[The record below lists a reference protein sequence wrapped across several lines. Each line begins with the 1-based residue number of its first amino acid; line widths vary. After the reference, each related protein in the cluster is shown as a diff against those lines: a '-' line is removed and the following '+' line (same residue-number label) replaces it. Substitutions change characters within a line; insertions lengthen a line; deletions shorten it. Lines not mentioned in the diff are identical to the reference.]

1 MSTEHT
7 TDPSAPVTTDAEA
20 AAPACSCWSRRES
33 LMVAGVAVAGTAGPD
48 RVRLERRGRR
58 VQRRRVAAAASA
70 ASDAIA
76 KADIPVG
83 GGKVFDA
90 LKVVVTQPTAG
101 DYKAFSAVCT
111 HQGCTVNGV
120 SNGVITCP
128 CHGIDLRHRH
138 RRGEAGPRHQGPAG
152 QERDGR
158 RGRHHR
164 HLSPAARAVAVGPRS

>member
-1 MSTEHT
+1 MSTEYR
-7 TDPSAPVTTDAEA
+7 TDP
-20 AAPACSCWSRRES
+20 AAPAHPETGATAAACACWSRRES
-33 LMVAGVAVAGTAGPD
+33 LMVAGVAVVGTAGLAACGSSTGD
-48 RVRLERRGRR
+48 A
-58 VQRRRVAAAASA
+58 VASAAGSAASGAASA

-101 DYKAFSAVCT
+101 EYKAFSAVCT

-128 CHGIDLRHRH
+128 CHGSTFDIAT
-138 RRGEAGPRHQGPAG
+138 GEVKQGPATKALPTKSVTVG
-152 QERDGR
+152 ADGIT
-158 RGRHHR
+158 
-164 HLSPAARAVAVGPRS
+164 VT

>member
-7 TDPSAPVTTDAEA
+7 TDPSAPATTDLEA

-33 LMVAGVAVAGTAGPD
+33 LMVAGVAVAGTAGLTACGSSAGD
-48 RVRLERRGRR
+48 TVSS
-58 VQRRRVAAAASA
+58 AASA
-70 ASDAIA
+70 AGDAIA
-76 KADIPVG
+76 QADIPVG

-101 DYKAFSAVCT
+101 DFKAFSAICT

-128 CHGIDLRHRH
+128 CHGSTFDIAT
-138 RRGEAGPRHQGPAG
+138 GEVKQGPATKALPTKSVTVG
-152 QERDGR
+152 ADGIK
-158 RGRHHR
+158 
-164 HLSPAARAVAVGPRS
+164 VT

>member
-1 MSTEHT
+1 
-7 TDPSAPVTTDAEA
+7 
-20 AAPACSCWSRRES
+20 
-33 LMVAGVAVAGTAGPD
+33 MVAGVAVAGTAGLTACGSSAGD
-48 RVRLERRGRR
+48 AV
-58 VQRRRVAAAASA
+58 VQRARSGAASA

-101 DYKAFSAVCT
+101 DFKAFSAICT

-128 CHGIDLRHRH
+128 CHGSTFDIATGAVDAGARDA
-138 RRGEAGPRHQGPAG
+138 RRCPPRASRWARTASRSP
-152 QERDGR
+152 DG
-158 RGRHHR
+158 
-164 HLSPAARAVAVGPRS
+164 ARAVVGLRGG

>member
-1 MSTEHT
+1 MSTERT
-7 TDPSAPVTTDAEA
+7 TDPSAPVTTAIEA
-20 AAPACSCWSRRES
+20 SPACSCWSRRES
-33 LMVAGVAVAGTAGPD
+33 LMVAGIAVAGTAGLTACGSSAGD
-48 RVRLERRGRR
+48 TVSS
-58 VQRRRVAAAASA
+58 AASA

-101 DYKAFSAVCT
+101 DYKAFSAICT

-128 CHGIDLRHRH
+128 CHGSTFDIAT
-138 RRGEAGPRHQGPAG
+138 GEVKQGPATQALPTKSVTVG
-152 QERDGR
+152 ADGIK
-158 RGRHHR
+158 
-164 HLSPAARAVAVGPRS
+164 VT

>member
-7 TDPSAPVTTDAEA
+7 TDPSAPTTPGPTGATPD
-20 AAPACSCWSRRES
+20 CSCWSRRES
-33 LMVAGVAVAGTAGPD
+33 LMVAGVAVAGTALLTACGSGTGD
-48 RVRLERRGRR
+48 A
-58 VQRRRVAAAASA
+58 VASAAGSAASGAASA

-90 LKVVVTQPTAG
+90 LKVVITQPTSG
-101 DYKAFSAVCT
+101 DYKAFSAICP

-128 CHGIDLRHRH
+128 CHGSTFDAAT
-138 RRGEAGPRHQGPAG
+138 GAVVQGPATQG
-152 QERDGR
+152 LPTKSVSVGADGIK
-158 RGRHHR
+158 
-164 HLSPAARAVAVGPRS
+164 VT